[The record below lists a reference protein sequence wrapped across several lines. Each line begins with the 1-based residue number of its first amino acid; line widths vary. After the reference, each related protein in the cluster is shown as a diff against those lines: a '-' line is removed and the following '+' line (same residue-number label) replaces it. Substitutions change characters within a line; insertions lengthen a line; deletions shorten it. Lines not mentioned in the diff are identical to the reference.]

1 MNASKPAASC
11 RWLPFESPIL
21 QSSIRVSS
29 RPATVWLLRLAA
41 LCWAATMAWGCL
53 QEASGAAPGWWRLP
67 HVDKLAHAGMHG
79 LLAWL
84 LWHDRARSGNTA
96 RTGMHIVLL
105 CAAYGLCIE
114 AGQALF
120 TLTRSAEALDAL
132 ANTAGAAIGVALA
145 ARRSVR
151 ATARGALAEA

>member
-1 MNASKPAASC
+1 MNAPTPAASC
-11 RWLPFESPIL
+11 RWLLFESLLL
-21 QSSIRVSS
+21 QSFLSAPRLPS
-29 RPATVWLLRLAA
+29 TVWLWRLAT
-41 LCWAATMAWGCL
+41 LCWAAAMAWGCL

-84 LWHDRARSGNTA
+84 LWHGTSRNAA
-96 RTGMHIVLL
+96 WTGMRIALL
-105 CAAYGLCIE
+105 CAAYGLGIE

-132 ANTAGAAIGVALA
+132 ANTAGAVTGVALA
-145 ARRSVR
+145 ARLSVR
-151 ATARGALAEA
+151 AASRAAPAAA